1 MDERPHHPPE
11 ATSPDAADPAPRAKV
26 RVLFLLPVL
35 IFAGLAIV
43 FLIGLFGDPSR
54 VPSVLIGRAA
64 PEVSLPPLEGLT
76 EAGMQIPGFAT
87 ADLAGTP
94 EAPVTIVNVWASWC
108 GPCRVEHPVLMEL
121 ATLPYLNIV
130 GINYK
135 DAPENARRFLGALGN
150 PYDRVGVD
158 ENGRSAIEWG
168 VYGVPETF
176 VVDSE
181 GVIRYKHIGPI
192 EPHQIETFLDAVRA
206 ALPEDMRAR
215 LPTG

>member
-1 MDERPHHPPE
+1 MDERPHFEPGDP
-11 ATSPDAADPAPRAKV
+11 TSDPAPRTRI

-35 IFAGLAIV
+35 IFAGLALV
-43 FLIGLFGDPSR
+43 FLVGLFGDPSR
-54 VPSVLIGRAA
+54 VPSVLIGRPA
-64 PEVSLPPLEGLT
+64 PQVSLPPLEGLS
-76 EAGMQIPGFAT
+76 EAGAPIPGFST

-94 EAPVTIVNVWASWC
+94 ERPVTIVNVWASWC
-108 GPCRVEHPVLMEL
+108 GPCRIEHPVLMEL
-121 ATLPYLNIV
+121 SELPYLTIV

-158 ENGRSAIEWG
+158 ASGRSAIDWG

-176 VVDSE
+176 VVDRE
-181 GVIRYKHIGPI
+181 GIVRYKHIGPI
-192 EPHQIETFLDAVRA
+192 EPGRLGPFLDAIRA
-206 ALPEDMRAR
+206 ALPEDMRDR